1 MPPCVGDVLVYIE
14 EPGKPWGQKVDIPL
28 ASVSRFR
35 GTQKKYWPVFIIDFC
50 LFIRKQWAFLTWGI
64 LCCHVFTSYQ
74 DTTMLKRVLWA
85 GYDIILLL
93 SYRLNM
99 A

>member
-35 GTQKKYWPVFIIDFC
+35 GTQKKYWPVFIIEFVY
-50 LFIRKQWAFLTWGI
+50 LFGNSGVPYMGYL
-64 LCCHVFTSYQ
+64 
-74 DTTMLKRVLWA
+74 VLSCIYIISR
-85 GYDIILLL
+85 YD
-93 SYRLNM
+93 YVKTGFVGWV
-99 A
+99 